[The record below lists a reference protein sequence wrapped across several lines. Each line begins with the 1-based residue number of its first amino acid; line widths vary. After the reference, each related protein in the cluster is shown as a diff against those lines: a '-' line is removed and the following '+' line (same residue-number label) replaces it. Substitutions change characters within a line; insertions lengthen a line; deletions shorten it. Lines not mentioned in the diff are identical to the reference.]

1 MNEQRN
7 TSAHAAAR
15 NSNVEANSAVTNIIM
30 GGDPPAAV
38 PAGFTPFGK
47 DVVVAGIDPKDIPQT
62 LNDLEELISFTYDL
76 TVSRALEL
84 NIPVIGSGSGGFD
97 RRVVVLEWTR
107 YKALFDEKQIEYR
120 YGFVIRFCL
129 TVNKWDAKAKIS
141 LPFLTAQAELGSI
154 EASWLMQVRG
164 LAGPKIDEVIL
175 PPQELKVDTFVIAKQ
190 SLEKAI
196 KAVNDA
202 TTQFKP
208 GIVLTKIDPTSPET
222 AYWLSAVKAFGL
234 SSVRRGRTGAAAQAR
249 LGSSDPAAND
259 AITEVYNAI
268 GLNDPTQSPSSE
280 MRDRANHILRGI
292 SADV

>member
-1 MNEQRN
+1 MNADRTPVATVATEKTDVN
-7 TSAHAAAR
+7 E
-15 NSNVEANSAVTNIIM
+15 NSIVLENMMDASTGTVPIGFIPL
-30 GGDPPAAV
+30 GGDV
-38 PAGFTPFGK
+38 QVK
-47 DVVVAGIDPKDIPQT
+47 GIDPKDIPQK
-62 LNDLEELISFTYDL
+62 LSDLDELISFTYDL

-107 YKALFDEKQIEYR
+107 YKALFDEKHVEHR

-129 TVNKWDAKAKIS
+129 TVNKWDAKARIS

-154 EASWLMQVRG
+154 EASWMMQVRG

-175 PPQELKVDTFVIAKQ
+175 PPQELRVETFVIAKQ

-196 KAVNDA
+196 NAVNDA

-208 GIVLTKIDPTSPET
+208 GIVLAKIDPTSPEV
-222 AYWLSAVKAFGL
+222 AYWLSAVKAYGL

-259 AITEVYNAI
+259 AITEVYNSL
-268 GLNDPTQSPSSE
+268 GVKDPTQSPSSE
-280 MRDRANHILRGI
+280 ARDRASQILRGI

>member
-1 MNEQRN
+1 MNEPTT
-7 TSAHAAAR
+7 TSAPPRGEKAR
-15 NSNVEANSAVTNIIM
+15 ATAESVVADVIM
-30 GGDPPAAV
+30 GSVSPATV
-38 PAGFTPFGK
+38 PAGFTPLGR
-47 DVVVAGIDPKDIPQT
+47 DVDVKAIDPKDIPQS
-62 LNDLEELISFTYDL
+62 LDDLGELISFTYDL
-76 TVSRALEL
+76 TVSKALEL

-154 EASWLMQVRG
+154 EASWMMQVRG
-164 LAGPKIDEVIL
+164 IAGPKIDEVIL

-202 TTQFKP
+202 TTKFKP
-208 GIVLTKIDPTSPET
+208 GILLTKIDPTSPEV
-222 AYWLSAVKAFGL
+222 AYWISAVKAYGL
-234 SSVRRGRTGAAAQAR
+234 SSVRKGRTGASAQAR

-259 AITEVYNAI
+259 AITEVYNSL
-268 GLNDPTQSPSSE
+268 GVNDPTQSPSSE
-280 MRDRANHILRGI
+280 SRNRANQILNGI